1 MKEQQEKHQD
11 EALDDLLG
19 VVKTMKTGQK

>member
-11 EALDDLLG
+11 ETLDDLLG